1 MLHQRFTQV
10 HLLITH
16 LANLKEDFQLSFTT
30 KTFISKQHKVV
41 CNQFL
46 QIECDGPTIIS
57 LKVANENIK
66 VANSNAIRSR
76 DTLYY
81 ANIIIIR

>member
-10 HLLITH
+10 HLLITYF
-16 LANLKEDFQLSFTT
+16 ANLTEDFQLSFTT
-30 KTFISKQHKVV
+30 YQFLFKQHKVV

-57 LKVANENIK
+57 SKVTKRNTLK
-66 VANSNAIRSR
+66 
-76 DTLYY
+76 
-81 ANIIIIR
+81 